1 MAVKISARSG
11 VRVAAAWWLLTSLDV
26 AAAVGDVSA
35 QIAQQRASVALL
47 RTDVGFTAADLDM
60 RPPGTIDAAAQLQ
73 VAQPVDETPETE
85 EEEAERDAAQKV
97 KDEKGDGEEETE
109 GDQKIQDAA
118 ITGNESDNESD
129 NEAISGIPGPRG
141 PMGAT
146 AGGKKLKKIKA
157 SDVGVASYGFLYGSF
172 GLPVLL
178 SIALYWLIRRQILQ
192 IKDECEKISH
202 EVHEKKVQDQE
213 EADKAAAQAA
223 AEEKQRVAEEKEV
236 SRKAAEEEAIKAK
249 LPPVGYVEEPPAA
262 QPTESPT
269 EPLLGDAAAGAPP
282 VQDEP
287 VAPVA

>member
-118 ITGNESDNESD
+118 ISGNESD

-141 PMGAT
+141 PMGAA
-146 AGGKKLKKIKA
+146 AGGKKPTKIKA

-223 AEEKQRVAEEKEV
+223 AEEKQRVAEEREEK
-236 SRKAAEEEAIKAK
+236 RKAAEEEAIKAK
-249 LPPVGYVEEPPAA
+249 LPPVEYVEEPPAA